1 MKPSSGRFLAV
12 AMTAAA
18 IFAAPA
24 LAQDV
29 KMEGI
34 IVTHQHG
41 MLTIKTPSGNQPV
54 ALGPN
59 VRVRS
64 ISGAFSGNKQV
75 VPPASLIPG
84 LPVIVEGVHGPGGH
98 FVAHEVDYKAK
109 DYKVAAQVNAGVEE
123 TARREAELRN
133 AYSKMGEWN
142 VLQEKNVF
150 FKTGSAVIS
159 AEGKQM
165 LTETAREAPKH
176 KGYAISVLG
185 YADPRGTAKANERLS
200 NRRAQA
206 VINFLKQS
214 GHVQPGRVLAA
225 SAMGEEYYHAAQAA
239 DEKAHA
245 NSRRVTVRVVQSAAH
260 LNP

>member
-1 MKPSSGRFLAV
+1 MAARLVKPVIFVSAALALAV
-12 AMTAAA
+12 PA
-18 IFAAPA
+18 FA
-24 LAQDV
+24 QEQ

-34 IVTHQHG
+34 IVTHTQGH
-41 MLTIKTPSGNQPV
+41 LTIKTPSGNQTI
-54 ALGPN
+54 ALAPS

-64 ISGAFSGNKQV
+64 ISGAFNANKQV
-75 VPPASLIPG
+75 MPETSLIPG
-84 LPVIVEGVHGPGGH
+84 LPIVAEGSHGASGM
-98 FVAHEVDYKAK
+98 FVANEIDYKAK
-109 DYKVAAQVNAGVEE
+109 EYRTAAQVQAGVEE

-142 VLQEKNVF
+142 VIQEKNVF

-159 AEGKQM
+159 PEGKQV
-165 LTETAREAPKH
+165 LTAVAQEAPKH

-185 YADPRGTAKANERLS
+185 YADPRGSKSANEKLS

-206 VINFLKQS
+206 VINYLKQS

-239 DEKAHA
+239 DKKAHA

>member
-1 MKPSSGRFLAV
+1 MILAFRRTACI
-12 AMTAAA
+12 AMAGAFIWTA
-18 IFAAPA
+18 P
-24 LAQDV
+24 LSAQEV
-29 KMEGI
+29 QMQGI
-34 IVTHQHG
+34 IVTHQNG
-41 MLTIKTPSGNQPV
+41 QLTVKTPSGNQTV
-54 ALGPN
+54 ALSPG

-64 ISGAFSGNKQV
+64 ISGPFNASKEAM
-75 VPPASLIPG
+75 PPTALIPG
-84 LPVIVEGVHGPGGH
+84 LPITIDGTHSAGGA
-98 FVAHEVDYKAK
+98 FVAHEIDYKAK

-133 AYSKMGEWN
+133 AYSKLGQWN
-142 VLQEKNVF
+142 LISEKNVY

-159 AEGKQM
+159 PEGKTM
-165 LTETAREAPKH
+165 LNDLAREAPKT

-185 YADPRGTAKANERLS
+185 YADPRGTPKANEQLS

-206 VINFLKQS
+206 VINYLKQS

-225 SAMGEEYYHAAQAA
+225 SAMGEEYLDAAKAA
-239 DEKAHA
+239 DEAAHA